1 MPSRQ
6 TVYFVSALTA
16 ILALTTWLQVGRER
30 TYALEARDHQVL
42 YITDAGLM
50 QKAALSFDA
59 LLADVYWIRAI
70 QHFGAERLQPKSA
83 KRFEL
88 LFPLLD
94 ITTSLDPL
102 FSQAYRFG
110 AIFLSEPYPG
120 GAGRPDLAV
129 KLLEKG
135 IRADPDRWWYYH
147 DAGFVAYWHLR
158 DYQSAAEWFKRGSTR
173 PGAPWWLKTYAA
185 AMLTRGGDRQTSRF
199 MWEQLASAT
208 DDDWLR
214 QTSHM
219 RIMQLDAMDQ
229 IDALEGVVK
238 AFARSRGKLPTT
250 WEEVVA
256 LGLLRGIPADPSGT
270 PYTLNF
276 ADGEVTIAPWSRLYP
291 LPDDPVRLKPDTTH

>member
-1 MPSRQ
+1 MVSRQ
-6 TVYFVSALTA
+6 TVSFVLALTI
-16 ILALTTWLQVGRER
+16 ILALTTWLQMARER
-30 TYALEARDHQVL
+30 TYAREARDHQVL
-42 YITDAGLM
+42 YITDASLM

-70 QHFGAERLQPKSA
+70 QHFGAERLQPTSTA
-83 KRFEL
+83 RFEL

-120 GAGRPDLAV
+120 GADRPDLAI

-158 DYQSAAEWFKRGSTR
+158 DYQAAAEWFKKGSTR
-173 PGAPWWLKTYAA
+173 AGAPWWLTTYAA
-185 AMLTRGGDRQTSRF
+185 VMLTRGGDRQTSRF
-199 MWEQLASAT
+199 MWEQLASGT

-214 QTSHM
+214 QTSRM
-219 RIMQLDAMDQ
+219 RLMQLDAMDQ
-229 IDALEGVVK
+229 IDALLRNVK
-238 AFARSRGKLPTT
+238 EFASARGKLPTA
-250 WEEVVA
+250 WEEMVA
-256 LGLLRGIPADPSGT
+256 LGLLRGIPLDPSGT

-276 ADGEVTIAPWSRLYP
+276 ADGAVTIAPWSKLHP
-291 LPDDPVRLKPDTTH
+291 LPDEAVRLKPDTTH